1 MGTGKPRSTSR
12 PTEPHAQQHGD
23 TLPITPLGIH
33 CITSGWRKPFCSK
46 VGIYILNK
54 KMKPHFK
61 TKLLH
66 NGKQSK
72 HAIYKTSQR
81 ILTLTFLF
89 SKQFGFFFFS
99 LKFTLNFCLP
109 DTEQPS
115 EPRWDHPPLPP
126 TSSSHNLAI
135 PSSPLPSCHHKMF
148 PSNTLCLGNSKS
160 NIRNGASLHS
170 SK

>member
-89 SKQFGFFFFS
+89 SKHFFFFFFFLEIHSEFLFARHGAALRAPLGPPITPSHQQRSQFGHSILSPSFLSPQNVPIQHS
-99 LKFTLNFCLP
+99 L
-109 DTEQPS
+109 
-115 EPRWDHPPLPP
+115 PRQL
-126 TSSSHNLAI
+126 
-135 PSSPLPSCHHKMF
+135 
-148 PSNTLCLGNSKS
+148 
-160 NIRNGASLHS
+160 
-170 SK
+170 